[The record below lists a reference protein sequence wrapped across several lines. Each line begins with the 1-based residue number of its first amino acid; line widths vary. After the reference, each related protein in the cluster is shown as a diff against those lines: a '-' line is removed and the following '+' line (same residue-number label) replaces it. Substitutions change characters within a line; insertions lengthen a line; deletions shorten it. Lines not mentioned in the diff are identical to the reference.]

1 MNWRKKIIEKALT
14 YKVRNREEFH
24 GRYFSINVS
33 KAFILSGFYEF
44 IMSLI
49 EKLHYPAEELVVEV
63 LERDSYSK
71 ETIDVLNRIK
81 EKGIKIAIDDFG
93 VERAN
98 VMNLLQLPVDIVK
111 FEGELLRAALF
122 DEKAR
127 KLLKGLNET
136 ILSIGNKTIVEM
148 VEDEEMLE
156 LYRELGFSF
165 VQGYAVG
172 KPEVPERN
180 Y

>member
-63 LERDSYSK
+63 LERDSYSEEMMK
-71 ETIDVLNRIK
+71 ILNKIR
-81 EKGIKIAIDDFG
+81 EKGIRIAIDDFG

-98 VMNLLQLPVDIVK
+98 VMNILQLPVDIVK
-111 FEGELLRAALF
+111 FEGELLKAALF

-127 KLLKGLNET
+127 RLLKGLNET
-136 ILSIGNKTIVEM
+136 ILSVGNKTVIEM
-148 VEDEEMLE
+148 VENEKMLE
-156 LYRELGFSF
+156 LSKKLGFSF

-172 KPEVPERN
+172 KPVVPERN